1 MISIMFKKS
10 ITKILENYVR
20 KYFAKHPDI
29 KLIVVAGSVGKTST
43 KIATATILNE
53 RYRVRLHTGNH
64 NTHLSAPLAILGI
77 DFPDNIRS
85 LWQWCKVFSAARKR
99 IKASSETEPQ
109 VIIQELG
116 TDHPGE
122 IEQFGKSLL
131 PDIAVITSITPEH
144 MEFFGSIDAVAREEL
159 AAANFSKQA
168 LINHDDVSPAF
179 ANYVTNGNIST
190 YGSNASAEYNFETEG
205 FDIKV
210 GFRGVMNTREYGKI
224 PMDLHVYGQHSLRPI
239 AAACAVAA
247 KLGLNSEEIAHGA
260 AKIRPVPGRM
270 NVLRGAN
277 DSMLI
282 DDTYNSSPA
291 ALSAALQTLYDIS
304 ASSKIAVLGSMNE
317 LGSVS
322 AAEHKKIGEM
332 CDPVALSWVITVG
345 DEANNYIAPAAK
357 ARGCQVKTCRNAL
370 EAGAWARK
378 FAEPGSVIL
387 FKGSQGNIYLEEAV
401 KVVLHSISDED
412 RLVRQDARWIK
423 TKQDYF
429 ADFSTFAEEDV

>member
-1 MISIMFKKS
+1 MFKKR
-10 ITKILENYVR
+10 ITKRLEKYVR
-20 KYFAKHPDI
+20 NYFANHPDI
-29 KLIVVAGSVGKTST
+29 KLVVVAGSVGKTST
-43 KIATATILNE
+43 KIASATILNE

-64 NTHLSAPLAILGI
+64 NTHLSAPLAILGV
-77 DFPDNIRS
+77 DFPDDIHS
-85 LWQWCKVFSAARKR
+85 FWQWHKVFKAARKR
-99 IKASSETEPQ
+99 IKAPSETEPQ

-122 IEQFGKSLL
+122 IEQFGRYLL

-144 MEFFGSIDAVAREEL
+144 MEFFGNLEAVAREEL

-168 LINHDDVSPAF
+168 LINRDDVSAEF
-179 ANYVTNGNIST
+179 SNYVTNSNIST
-190 YGSNASAEYNFETEG
+190 YGSNVSAEYNFETDG
-205 FDIKV
+205 FDIST
-210 GFRGVMNTREYGKI
+210 GFKGALNTLEHGKI

-239 AAACAVAA
+239 IAACAVAA
-247 KLGLNSEEIAHGA
+247 KLGLSGEEIARGA

-270 NVLRGAN
+270 SVLRGAN
-277 DSMLI
+277 NSMLI

-291 ALSAALQTLYDIS
+291 ALSAALQTLYEIP

-317 LGSVS
+317 LGAVS
-322 AAEHKKIGEM
+322 AEEHKKIGEL
-332 CDPVALSWVITVG
+332 CDPVALSWVVTVG
-345 DEANNYIAPAAK
+345 DEANNHIAPTAK

-387 FKGSQGNIYLEEAV
+387 FKGSQGGIYLEEAV
-401 KVVLHSISDED
+401 KVVLHSTSDED
-412 RLVRQDARWIK
+412 NLVRQDAKWIK

-429 ADFSTFAEEDV
+429 ANFSTFAEEDV